1 MAVIRRSFRI
11 GLWLGI
17 LSGLVVAIV
26 KLVQRGR
33 LVPEPPRWSSA
44 ERASEPAPVVPQPEP
59 APIVPEPVVPQPEPA
74 PIVPEPI
81 VPEPAPEPLVPEP
94 GPEPLVPEPAPEPQP
109 PSPSAAKAANKAAPA
124 AKKAKAPAPK
134 AATLKRTLAPW
145 VDPEGNTCPSSHP
158 VKAKLATRIF
168 HVPGGISYERT
179 TPDRC
184 YQSPEAAEAD
194 GLRASKR

>member
-44 ERASEPAPVVPQPEP
+44 ERASEPA
-59 APIVPEPVVPQPEPA
+59 PVVPQPEPA

-134 AATLKRTLAPW
+134 AAALKRTLAPW